1 MINNS
6 GTNGVLNLVNY
17 NGVTPLE
24 LEVTLVDYVGE
35 YELGKR
41 DVGGSC
47 IDLSVLK
54 VKNIDDVC

>member
-1 MINNS
+1 M
-6 GTNGVLNLVNY
+6 NY
-17 NGVTPLE
+17 NGVNPLE
-24 LEVTLVDYVGE
+24 LEVTLADYIGE

-54 VKNIDDVC
+54 VKDIDDVC